1 VNPTRLELLSPGR
14 AFGDQPEIVTAP
26 SPRFQWS
33 ADEGVVGGLGS
44 YRIKV
49 VEVGAAASAE
59 EAMQGFA
66 SFEGTTPSTSLLYPG
81 SVSALPL
88 QPGQSYA
95 WQVTREVKTS
105 GGVQSVE
112 SPIYWFRMAGGN
124 DQTAASKANGGD
136 VGISVVLRELAIKL
150 GLQGD
155 LSGFRPTGELLID
168 GQSVSIENLEA
179 LLRAIQSGR
188 VSPLN
193 FTIR

>member
-1 VNPTRLELLSPGR
+1 
-14 AFGDQPEIVTAP
+14 
-26 SPRFQWS
+26 
-33 ADEGVVGGLGS
+33 
-44 YRIKV
+44 
-49 VEVGAAASAE
+49 
-59 EAMQGFA
+59 MQGFA
-66 SFEGTTPSTSLLYPG
+66 SFEGVTTTTTILYPG

-105 GGVQSVE
+105 GGTQSVQ

-124 DQTAASKANGGD
+124 DQTAASKTSGAD
-136 VGISVVLRELAIKL
+136 VGASVVLRDLLTKL
-150 GLQGD
+150 GMQGD
-155 LSGFRPTGELLID
+155 LSGFTPTGEFLVD